1 MNKKVHYLMFV
12 ISNKSTFYDQ
22 ISRKLSQHVNNTYAS
37 SDDFFNAR
45 FENESLFEIT
55 NIS

>member
-1 MNKKVHYLMFV
+1 MTKF
-12 ISNKSTFYDQ
+12 Q
-22 ISRKLSQHVNNTYAS
+22 EKLSQHVNNTYAS
-37 SDDFFNAR
+37 RDDFFNAQ